1 LNKVRKAT
9 INCRSF
15 FIAGFFLGVSFV
27 GFTQETTMYHFQ
39 RKATLDQVIFPGEKF
54 NSSNFIISFP
64 DSLYTAGQVTIK
76 KARIKEWKLQANFV
90 FSDNAYTTLT
100 YVVKKKNRDEFIQ
113 LIEKAP
119 ASFEWKVKKKGRK
132 YVITLTALGS
142 GTIEQ

>member
-1 LNKVRKAT
+1 M
-9 INCRSF
+9 NCRSF
-15 FIAGFFLGVSFV
+15 FIAGFFLGVSLV
-27 GFTQETTMYHFQ
+27 GFAQETTMYHFQ

-119 ASFEWKVKKKGRK
+119 ASFEWKEKKKGRK
-132 YVITLTALGS
+132 YVITLTPLGS